1 MRICMEYII
10 IGRDGKNNKVFCGL
24 FVLYSR
30 LLLQF
35 LFVKYS
41 SENKKSKK
49 CVEYNFVG
57 YYTDSLIPDNYRE
70 RLSGISYDN
79 NADPYGVY
87 NDKKAVISN
96 YRLAGIIAKNVL
108 SNIYGEKQINSEL
121 PLKISLINNRFWQI
135 EGSLPPNMTGGTA
148 IIVIKKDDGQ
158 IQYIRH
164 TK

>member
-1 MRICMEYII
+1 MEKII
-10 IGRDGKNNKVFCGL
+10 KFFVACLFFIAGCFC
-24 FVLYSR
+24 S
-30 LLLQF
+30 F

-41 SENKKSKK
+41 PENKKSKK
-49 CVEYNFVG
+49 CIEYSFVG

-87 NDKKAVISN
+87 NHKNGVISN

>member
-1 MRICMEYII
+1 MEKII
-10 IGRDGKNNKVFCGL
+10 KFFVACLFFIAGCFCN
-24 FVLYSR
+24 
-30 LLLQF
+30 F

-41 SENKKSKK
+41 SENKISKK
-49 CVEYNFVG
+49 CIEYSFVG

-87 NDKKAVISN
+87 NHKNGVISN

-135 EGSLPPNMTGGTA
+135 EGSLPPNMSGGTA

>member
-1 MRICMEYII
+1 MDDSRIYES
-10 IGRDGKNNKVFCGL
+10 DGYHYAFLQPMNVDCG
-24 FVLYSR
+24 
-30 LLLQF
+30 
-35 LFVKYS
+35 
-41 SENKKSKK
+41 
-49 CVEYNFVG
+49 
-57 YYTDSLIPDNYRE
+57 
-70 RLSGISYDN
+70 
-79 NADPYGVY
+79 
-87 NDKKAVISN
+87 
-96 YRLAGIIAKNVL
+96 AGIIAKNIL

>member
-1 MRICMEYII
+1 MEKII
-10 IGRDGKNNKVFCGL
+10 KFFVACLFFIAGCFCN
-24 FVLYSR
+24 
-30 LLLQF
+30 F

-41 SENKKSKK
+41 AENKKTKK
-49 CVEYNFVG
+49 CIEYSFVG

-87 NDKKAVISN
+87 NHKNGVISN
-96 YRLAGIIAKNVL
+96 YRLAGIIAKNIL